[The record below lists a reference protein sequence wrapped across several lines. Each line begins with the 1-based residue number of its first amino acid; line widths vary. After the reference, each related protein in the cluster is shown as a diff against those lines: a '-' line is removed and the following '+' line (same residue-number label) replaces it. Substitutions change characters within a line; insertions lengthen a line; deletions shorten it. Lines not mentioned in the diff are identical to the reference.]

1 MNEATSLSLPFL
13 MFVYPQVQSSGMT
26 ASPTS
31 IYCSLEHLFFPF
43 EILFPHVFFIAKC
56 TKEIIF
62 FLLISFITKDNNN
75 YFSACFTIFLKN
87 IIVFFIMSHLKLNAK
102 KILYVSLIG
111 RNKILF
117 FRMFSNYK
125 KMIILHVFPL
135 YGWK

>member
-1 MNEATSLSLPFL
+1 
-13 MFVYPQVQSSGMT
+13 MT
-26 ASPTS
+26 ASPPS
-31 IYCSLEHLFFPF
+31 GYGSLELLFFPF

-102 KILYVSLIG
+102 KNSACLSDWKKQNIIFSACFLITKKWLYCTFSHYMAG
-111 RNKILF
+111 NKIVF
-117 FRMFSNYK
+117 FFMKKNVFFSAC
-125 KMIILHVFPL
+125 FPD
-135 YGWK
+135 W